1 MMRNDRRVV
10 ITGLGVI
17 APNGTDLEP
26 FWDGLVNGRSATGT
40 VTAFDTDGM
49 PSTVDAEV
57 KDFDPTQWM
66 SVKDIRRTDRFVQL
80 AVGASLIAARHA
92 GLTMDT
98 EDPNRVGVLIG
109 SGIGGI
115 DTICTEHVKLLNQ
128 GPRRL
133 SPFLIPMLIINM
145 APGQVSIMLNAKGP
159 NFSIATAC
167 ATAAH
172 SIGEAA
178 SIIWNNE
185 ADVMIAGG
193 SEAALNALGFGGFC
207 AMKALSCRNHEP
219 EKASRPFDLER
230 DGFVMGEGAGI
241 IVLEEYEH
249 ARKRGA
255 DILSELVGYG
265 ATADA
270 YHMTAPSPGGEG
282 GARCM
287 AAALRNAGLN
297 VDQIDYI
304 NAHGTSTPL
313 NDKLETEA
321 IKTVFGDR
329 AHTVPISSTKSMV
342 GHLLGAAGAVEIIAS
357 ILCMKHNTIH
367 PTINYETPDPEC
379 DLDYVPNTAREAKID
394 TVLSNSLG
402 FGGHNATLIIKRI

>member
-1 MMRNDRRVV
+1 MRNARRVV

-17 APNGTDLEP
+17 APNGTGLQP

-40 VTAFDTDGM
+40 VTAFNTDGM
-49 PSTVDAEV
+49 SSTVDAEV
-57 KDFDPTQWM
+57 KDFDPAQWM
-66 SVKDIRRTDRFVQL
+66 SVKDIRRADRFVQL
-80 AVGASLIAARHA
+80 AVAASLMAAKHA
-92 GLTMDT
+92 GLDMDT

-115 DTICTEHVKLLNQ
+115 DTICIEHVKLLEQ

-145 APGQVSIMLNAKGP
+145 ASGQVSIQLNARGP

-178 SIIWNNE
+178 GIIANAE
-185 ADVMIAGG
+185 AEVMVAGG

-241 IVLEEYEH
+241 VVLEEYEH

-255 DILSELVGYG
+255 DMLAELVGYG

-270 YHMTAPSPGGEG
+270 YHMTAPSPRGEG

-287 AAALRNAGLN
+287 AAALESARMNP
-297 VDQIDYI
+297 DEIDYI

-321 IKTVFGDR
+321 IKTVFGQH

-342 GHLLGAAGAVEIIAS
+342 GHLLGAAGAVELIAS
-357 ILCMKHNTIH
+357 ILSMKHNTIH

-379 DLDYVPNTAREAKID
+379 DLDYVPNTAREAEIN